1 MQQIPFT
8 PAADGYKKIRTPL
21 YISAQAFGGRTDQPL
36 PPQFPHHSLHIL
48 QIDLLYRIHTVFRQQ
63 KPFPAFKDPLFPLG
77 VKSGCHDL
85 YRIQP
90 CRAIS
95 RSNAAVSARSFPI

>member
-1 MQQIPFT
+1 MQRIPFT
-8 PAADGYKKIRTPL
+8 PAADGYKKI
-21 YISAQAFGGRTDQPL
+21 RTDQPL

-77 VKSGCHDL
+77 GKKRLS
-85 YRIQP
+85 
-90 CRAIS
+90 
-95 RSNAAVSARSFPI
+95 

>member
-21 YISAQAFGGRTDQPL
+21 YISAQAFGSRTDQPL

-77 VKSGCHDL
+77 GKKRLS
-85 YRIQP
+85 
-90 CRAIS
+90 
-95 RSNAAVSARSFPI
+95 